1 MVKVKIKRL
10 SPEAV
15 MPSKGT
21 EQSAGFDL
29 TAISASWDKSRGQI
43 KYGFGL
49 AFEIPEGYVG
59 LIFPRSSVCKK
70 SLSLSNSV
78 GVIDSDYRGE
88 VTAVFNETDPCR
100 EEVYSIGE
108 RIAQIVFVKLP
119 EVEIVEADE
128 LSDTQRGKGGYGSTG
143 R

>member
-1 MVKVKIKRL
+1 MLQVKIKRL

-29 TAISASWDKSRGQI
+29 TAISVDCLKGNKQV

-49 AFEIPEGYVG
+49 AFEIPEGHVG
-59 LIFPRSSVCKK
+59 LVFPRSSVCKK
-70 SLSLSNSV
+70 DLSLSNCV

-88 VTAVFNETDPCR
+88 VTAVFNVIDPFNSKI
-100 EEVYSIGE
+100 YSVGD
-108 RIAQIVFVKLP
+108 RIAQIVFVELSKV
-119 EVEIVEADE
+119 EVVEANE
-128 LSDTQRGKGGYGSTG
+128 LSETQRGKGGYGSTG
-143 R
+143 K